1 MSNNA
6 TESSSSY
13 FEKKV
18 TKEKKPTAV
27 VVIFVLA
34 CLSLAG
40 ILPVLIMSSGLVPNG
55 TELKGMNYDLSKV
68 SEYFR
73 LMLLPVSLFIASF
86 FLYKLKRIAVKL
98 FLGVIIIKILTVIYK
113 FSMIEHYMKQFVEN
127 PTSVFLN
134 QGTIVL
140 TLIIILW
147 YARKLDKD
155 GVLKP

>member
-1 MSNNA
+1 MSNNT

-13 FEKKV
+13 FEQKV

-27 VVIFVLA
+27 VVIFVLS

-40 ILPVLIMSSGLVPNG
+40 ILPTLMMSSGLIPVN
-55 TELKGMNYDLSKV
+55 TEIKGAYYDFNNI

-73 LMLLPVSLFIASF
+73 LILLPASFFIASF
-86 FLYKLKRIAVKL
+86 FLFKLKKIAVKL

-113 FSMIEHYMKQFVEN
+113 FSMIEPYIKQFAES
-127 PTSVFLN
+127 PTSVIVN
-134 QGTIVL
+134 QGTVVL
-140 TLIIILW
+140 VFIIALW
-147 YARKLDKD
+147 YVKKLDKD